1 MTRYSRYS
9 NEDVR
14 QALDDIKGGKSLRKA
29 ASQWGVPR
37 TTLQRRMQGAQS
49 REIAFSEH
57 QRLSQS
63 QESNLAEW
71 VRIQVVLGLSP
82 THQQIR
88 EFAERVLQ
96 IHGDSRP
103 LGKNW
108 VQSFIRRNPSFM
120 GQKSK
125 ASAPQHIKRNSI

>member
-9 NEDVR
+9 NEDVS
-14 QALDDIKGGKSLRKA
+14 QALDAIKGGQSLRKA

-49 REIAFSEH
+49 REIAFSEQ
-57 QRLSQS
+57 QRLSQA

-71 VRIQVVLGLSP
+71 VRIQVVLGLPP
-82 THQQIR
+82 TYHQIR
-88 EFAERVLQ
+88 EFAERILQ
-96 IHGDSRP
+96 TQGDSRP

-108 VQSFIRRNPSFM
+108 VQSFIRRNPSVKS
-120 GQKSK
+120 QRSK
-125 ASAPQHIKRNSI
+125 ASASQHI